1 MFAER
6 TPSFKNLTKSDKKG
20 VIMFQAY
27 FGKQIR
33 KTLSKQFYVSAS
45 NNGNQNEGPIWTKL
59 GMRDSTK
66 LCRVI
71 LVQFGSF
78 KGNFT
83 EGSKFTFTCIV
94 YFDET

>member
-1 MFAER
+1 
-6 TPSFKNLTKSDKKG
+6 
-20 VIMFQAY
+20 MFQAY

-33 KTLSKQFYVSAS
+33 KKKLGSFMCPSAS

-66 LCRVI
+66 LCRAI